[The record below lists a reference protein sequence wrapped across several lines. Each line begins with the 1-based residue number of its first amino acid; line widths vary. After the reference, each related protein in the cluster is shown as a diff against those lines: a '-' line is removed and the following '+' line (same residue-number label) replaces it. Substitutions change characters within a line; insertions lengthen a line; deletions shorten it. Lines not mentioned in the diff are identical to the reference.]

1 MDKPVRKAV
10 RCYLIKDNKVV
21 VTKYN
26 KGNKKEGYYDI
37 PGGKIENGELLK
49 QTAIREVFEE
59 TGCTVKLKG
68 ILPIVSVKAPSG
80 ETHVLVRFIAEIVDE
95 NIKFDTDEILEV
107 KWIDINEIKNMSINE
122 IRGYDTTKKLINDF
136 ENNNVYS
143 LDIISDLD
151 FPNG

>member
-1 MDKPVRKAV
+1 MKVISGCLVIKENKILMVKEANPI
-10 RCYLIKDNKVV
+10 CYGKWNFPAGHVD
-21 VTKYN
+21 
-26 KGNKKEGYYDI
+26 EGE
-37 PGGKIENGELLK
+37 KIRAA
-49 QTAIREVFEE
+49 AIREVFEE

-80 ETHVLVRFIAEIVDE
+80 ETHVLVRFVAEIVDE

-107 KWIDINEIKNMSINE
+107 KWIDIKEIKNMSINE

-136 ENNNVYS
+136 ENNNIYP

>member
-1 MDKPVRKAV
+1 MKVISGCLVIKENKILMVKEANPI
-10 RCYLIKDNKVV
+10 CYGKWNFPAGHVD
-21 VTKYN
+21 
-26 KGNKKEGYYDI
+26 EGE
-37 PGGKIENGELLK
+37 KIRAA
-49 QTAIREVFEE
+49 AIREVFEE
-59 TGCTVKLKG
+59 
-68 ILPIVSVKAPSG
+68 APSG